1 MTIARF
7 PTAFP
12 VPFSKAVKAGGF
24 IFLSGVLPMDAQA
37 GIVAGD
43 IRVQTRVVLENV
55 AGALAEAGAT
65 MADVVRVMVWLSD
78 LDDFAAFNEESRRHF
93 AAGLPARSTVR
104 ADLYRDAR
112 VEVEVQAWVGG
123 D

>member
-1 MTIARF
+1 MTIERF

-24 IFLSGVLPMDAQA
+24 VFLSGVLPMDAQA

-43 IRVQTRVVLENV
+43 IRVQTRVVLESV

-78 LDDFAAFNEESRRHF
+78 LDDFAAFNEEYRRHF

>member
-1 MTIARF
+1 MTIERF

-24 IFLSGVLPMDAQA
+24 VFLSGVLPMDAQA

-78 LDDFAAFNEESRRHF
+78 LDDFAAFNEEYRRHF